1 MRVDHRSKTVHFGTE
16 LAEAQSVDEAEGP
29 HLQDMPSEQVCQ
41 ETIVESIYEMKCIM
55 WLLILIFDFY
65 HSDSYP
71 THVNVG
77 GARQESQND
86 PSRQNEDRE

>member
-41 ETIVESIYEMKCIM
+41 ETIVQSIYEMIWKMHHVVID
-55 WLLILIFDFY
+55 FDF
-65 HSDSYP
+65 
-71 THVNVG
+71 
-77 GARQESQND
+77 
-86 PSRQNEDRE
+86 

>member
-1 MRVDHRSKTVHFGTE
+1 
-16 LAEAQSVDEAEGP
+16 
-29 HLQDMPSEQVCQ
+29 
-41 ETIVESIYEMKCIM
+41 M

-71 THVNVG
+71 THVNVR

>member
-41 ETIVESIYEMKCIM
+41 ETIVQSIYEMQ
-55 WLLILIFDFY
+55 L
-65 HSDSYP
+65 
-71 THVNVG
+71 N
-77 GARQESQND
+77 
-86 PSRQNEDRE
+86 